1 MFCVIYAYYVCAIL
15 IAILSP
21 FSLLSLQLRRKL
33 LNLVGDD
40 TNVASVLAANFSSGF
55 VAGSLAAA
63 ATCPLDVVKT
73 RRQIEV

>member
-1 MFCVIYAYYVCAIL
+1 MYYVCVIL

-21 FSLLSLQLRRKL
+21 FSILSLQLRRKL